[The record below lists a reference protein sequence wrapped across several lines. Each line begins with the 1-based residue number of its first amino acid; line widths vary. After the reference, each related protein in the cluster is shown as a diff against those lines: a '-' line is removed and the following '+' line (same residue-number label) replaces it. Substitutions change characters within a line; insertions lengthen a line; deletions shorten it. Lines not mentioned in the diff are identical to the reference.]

1 MIAHPVFA
9 AWLSFITALIL
20 LTIHH
25 VRRVSIK
32 LPPGPRRLPLIDNMF
47 DMPPKGGRNWEH
59 YTKQRDLYGPIT
71 SLTALGTTVILL
83 HDFNLAEEFLSKRA
97 VIASDRPRP
106 FFLTQMCG
114 WNRNIGFIPYDR
126 RLRGMRKHIHSLLG
140 TQTALA
146 DFNPVQDIET
156 RRFLLRILRKP
167 DQFLKYIKSE
177 AAGIMLKTIY
187 GYETN
192 SEGSDPIIFIVEKAL
207 EQALVAGQPGAW
219 LVDYF
224 PALRHLPDWVPGT
237 SFKRIAREISET
249 ENEFSGRPW
258 AFVKYQ
264 MAAGKH
270 ATSFSSK
277 VLESDEKL
285 SDEEEYIAKF
295 AANGLYGGGADTTVA
310 SIMAFFLV
318 MAKNPEIQSKAQA
331 EIDSVVAQGR
341 MPELSDR
348 ETLPYTEAVIKE
360 IFRWHTAVPEG
371 LPHLTTED
379 CEFEGYSIP
388 KGSIMIPNIWAF
400 AHDAN
405 IYHDPSTFNPNR
417 FLGDNPQMDPR
428 NIIFGFGRRI
438 CPGKLLADASVFLTI
453 ARTLAV
459 FDIKSH
465 VDDDGR
471 SVAPHFDPESGFV
484 SHPAEFKARITPR
497 SEKHEALIMEVEKTH
512 PFGTGSEEDMEKVTV
527 W

>member
-9 AWLSFITALIL
+9 AWLSFVTALIL

-32 LPPGPRRLPLIDNMF
+32 LPPGPRRLPLIENML
-47 DMPPKGGRNWEH
+47 DMPPKGGRNWVH

-83 HDFNLAEEFLSKRA
+83 HDYNLAEEFLSKRA

-114 WNRNIGFIPYDR
+114 WGKNIGFIPYDR
-126 RLRGMRKHIHSLLG
+126 RLRAMRKQIHALLG

-156 RRFLLRILRKP
+156 RRFLLRVLRKP

-177 AAGIMLKTIY
+177 AAGIMLKTVY

-207 EQALVAGQPGAW
+207 EQTSVAGQPGAW

-224 PALRHLPDWVPGT
+224 PALRHLPDWLPGT
-237 SFKRIAREISET
+237 GFKRIAKEISRT
-249 ENEFSGRPW
+249 QNEFSGRPW

-264 MAAGKH
+264 MAAGKYE
-270 ATSFSSK
+270 TSFSSRL
-277 VLESDEKL
+277 LERGEGKL
-285 SDEEEYIAKF
+285 SDEDEYIAKF

-310 SIMAFFLV
+310 SIMTFFLT
-318 MAKNPEIQSKAQA
+318 MIKYPEFRNKAQA
-331 EIDSVVAQGR
+331 EIDHVVGQDR
-341 MPELSDR
+341 LPELSDR
-348 ETLPYTEAVIKE
+348 ENLPYTEAVIKE
-360 IFRWHTAVPEG
+360 IFRWHTIVPEG
-371 LPHLTTED
+371 LPHLSSED
-379 CEFEGYSIP
+379 CEFEGYFIP
-388 KGSIMIPNIWAF
+388 KGSILVPNIWAF
-400 AHDAN
+400 AHDPS
-405 IYHDPSTFNPNR
+405 IYHDPTTFNPNR
-417 FLGDNPQMDPR
+417 FLGDPPEMDPR
-428 NIIFGFGRRI
+428 TFIFGFGRRI
-438 CPGKLLADASVFLTI
+438 CPGKLLADSSVFLTI
-453 ARTLAV
+453 ARALAV
-459 FDIKSH
+459 FEILPPL
-465 VDDDGR
+465 DDQD
-471 SVAPHFDPESGFV
+471 PNFDPEPGFV
-484 SHPAEFKARITPR
+484 SHPAAFQARIMPR
-497 SEKHEALIMEVEKTH
+497 TEKDRERILEVERTD
-512 PFGTGSEEDMEKVTV
+512 PFGRGGEEDMERVVV

>member
-1 MIAHPVFA
+1 MIAHPIFA

-20 LTIHH
+20 LAIHH
-25 VRRVSIK
+25 VRRISIK
-32 LPPGPRRLPLIDNMF
+32 LPPGPTRLPLIDNML

-71 SLTALGTTVILL
+71 SLTALGTTIILL

-106 FFLTQMCG
+106 FFLTEMCG

-167 DQFLKYIKSE
+167 DQFLNYIKRQST
-177 AAGIMLKTIY
+177 AMRQTAKG
-187 GYETN
+187 
-192 SEGSDPIIFIVEKAL
+192 DPIIFIVEKAL

-237 SFKRIAREISET
+237 GFKRIAKHISET

-270 ATSFSSK
+270 DTSFSSK
-277 VLESDEKL
+277 VLERDEKL
-285 SDEEEYIAKF
+285 SEEEEYIAKF

-310 SIMAFFLV
+310 SIMAFFLT
-318 MAKNPEIQSKAQA
+318 MTKYPEIQSKAQA
-331 EIDSVVAQGR
+331 EIDSVVEQDR
-341 MPELSDR
+341 MPELRDR
-348 ETLPYTEAVIKE
+348 ESLPYTEAVIKE
-360 IFRWHTAVPEG
+360 IFRWHTVVPEG

-379 CEFEGYSIP
+379 CEFEGYFIP
-388 KGSIMIPNIWAF
+388 KGSIIIANIWAF
-400 AHDAN
+400 AHDPN
-405 IYHDPSTFNPNR
+405 IYRDPSTFNPSR
-417 FLGDNPQMDPR
+417 FLGDKPEMDPR
-428 NIIFGFGRRI
+428 NFIFGFGRRI

-453 ARTLAV
+453 ARALAV
-459 FDIKSH
+459 FDIKSP

-471 SVAPHFDPESGFV
+471 PVAPHFDPEPGFV

-497 SEKHEALIMEVEKTH
+497 SDNHEALIMEVEKTH

>member
-1 MIAHPVFA
+1 MIAYPIFA
-9 AWLSFITALIL
+9 AWLSLITALIL
-20 LTIHH
+20 LAIRH
-25 VRRVSIK
+25 VRRASIK
-32 LPPGPRRLPLIDNMF
+32 LPPGPTRLPLIDNMF

-59 YTKQRDLYGPIT
+59 YTKQRDLYG
-71 SLTALGTTVILL
+71 L
-83 HDFNLAEEFLSKRA
+83 
-97 VIASDRPRP
+97 
-106 FFLTQMCG
+106 CG
-114 WNRNIGFIPYDR
+114 WNKNIGFIPYSQ

-140 TQTALA
+140 TQSALA
-146 DFNPVQDIET
+146 VFNPVQDIET
-156 RRFLLRILRKP
+156 RRFLLRVLRKP

-207 EQALVAGQPGAW
+207 EQALIAGQPGAW

-224 PALRHLPDWVPGT
+224 TALRHLPDWLPGT
-237 SFKRIAREISET
+237 GFKRIAREIRET

-270 ATSFSSK
+270 ETSFSSK
-277 VLESDEKL
+277 VLERDEKL
-285 SDEEEYIAKF
+285 TDEEEHIAKY

-310 SIMAFFLV
+310 QIMAFFLA
-318 MAKNPEIQSKAQA
+318 MTKYPEIQSKARA
-331 EIDSVVAQGR
+331 EIDSVVGQGR

-348 ETLPYTEAVIKE
+348 ESLPYTEALIKE
-360 IFRWHTAVPEG
+360 IIRWHIAVPEG

-379 CEFEGYSIP
+379 CEFEGYFIP
-388 KGSIMIPNIWAF
+388 KGSLMIANIWAF
-400 AHDAN
+400 AHDAE
-405 IYHDPSTFNPNR
+405 IYPEPSTFNPNR
-417 FLGDNPQMDPR
+417 FLGDKPEMDPR
-428 NIIFGFGRRI
+428 NFIFGFGRRI
-438 CPGKLLADASVFLTI
+438 CPGKLLADASLFLTI

-459 FDIKSH
+459 FDIESPL
-465 VDDDGR
+465 DEDGR
-471 SVAPHFDPESGFV
+471 PMIPHFDPEPGFV
-484 SHPAEFKARITPR
+484 SHPAEFRARITPR
-497 SEKHEALIMEVEKTH
+497 SEEHRALIMEVEKTH